1 MTGDGPE
8 HPGTGHLTTGA
19 PRRQRQPPAQ
29 ERGRRRRQTLVR
41 AATELL
47 HEGGAA
53 AVTHRAVARRAH
65 LPLAATTYYFAS
77 RDELVA
83 EAFALLV
90 AGELA
95 ALRAAATGPD
105 PFGALL
111 SAAQADRPRRIGLWE
126 LYVQAGRDPALQQV
140 ARAWTDGCGE
150 ILAGALGPAGHSP
163 APDDV
168 RLLAALLTGLRL
180 QQLVEER
187 PHSAQE
193 ARLLLGRALAMLERA
208 D

>member
-1 MTGDGPE
+1 MTGDGPQ
-8 HPGTGHLTTGA
+8 HPGTVHLTTGA
-19 PRRQRQPPAQ
+19 PRRQGHPPAQ
-29 ERGRRRRQTLVR
+29 ERGRRRRQALVR
-41 AATELL
+41 AAAELL
-47 HEGGAA
+47 HEGGSL

-83 EAFALLV
+83 EAFTLLV

-111 SAAQADRPRRIGLWE
+111 SAAQADRPRQIGLWE

-150 ILAGALGPAGHSP
+150 ILAGALGSAGHSP

-168 RLLAALLTGLRL
+168 RLLAALLTGLWLR
-180 QQLVEER
+180 QLVEER

-193 ARLLLGRALAMLERA
+193 AHVLLGRALALLERT